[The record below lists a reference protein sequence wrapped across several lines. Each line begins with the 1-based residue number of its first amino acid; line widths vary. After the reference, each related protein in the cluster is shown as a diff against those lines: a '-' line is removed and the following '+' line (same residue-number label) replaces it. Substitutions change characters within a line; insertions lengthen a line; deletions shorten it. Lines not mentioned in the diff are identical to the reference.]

1 MTKRQQLEAL
11 LLERILVLDGAMGT
25 MIQTYGL
32 EEEDFRG
39 ELFVDHPHPLKGNND
54 LLSLTRPDVIRE
66 IHRAFF
72 EAGADIVETNTFNGT
87 CVSQADYHTQDYTYR
102 MNRASAELA
111 VEVAREFTA
120 KDPSRPRFV
129 AGAIGPTNQTLSIS
143 PNVDDPS
150 FRAISFDDLK
160 VAYAEQVEGLLD
172 GGVDI
177 LLPETSF
184 DTLNMKAALL
194 AIDEVCA
201 ARGVRPPLM
210 ISGTIVD
217 ASGRTLSGQ
226 TVEAFCISVSHAD
239 ALSIGLNCSLGPN
252 QMRTF
257 IHDLSKCNPTFN
269 SCYPNAGLPNAFG
282 EYDLTPEEMAEFVS
296 EFADEGWLNF
306 VGGCC
311 GTTPAHIKAISEA
324 VDGKSPRLR
333 PTLPDDTRLSGLEPL
348 VIYPDV
354 NFTIVGERTNVAGSR
369 RFARLIKTED
379 YEGALAV
386 ARDQVAG
393 GANILDVNMDEA
405 LLDSEHA
412 MATFLRLIA
421 TEPDIAR
428 IPIMIDSSKF
438 SVIEAGL
445 KNVQGKTVVNSL
457 SLKEGEAAFL
467 EAARRVRQYGAAIIV
482 MAFDEEGQAVTTDHK
497 VAICSRA
504 YRLLT
509 EEVGFH
515 PSDIIFDP
523 NVLTIATGIE
533 EHNNYGLAFIEA
545 ARELKK
551 RFPLAH
557 VSGGISNVSFSFRGN
572 NGVREAIHA
581 AFLYH
586 AIEAGLDMGIVNA
599 GQLAVY
605 EDIPADLRERVEDAL
620 FNRRSDATERLV
632 DVSASVK
639 GGAKKRLQDD
649 TWRLTSAEERLK
661 HALVH
666 GITDH
671 IEEDL
676 DEAIPNYPRALDVI
690 EGPLMAGM
698 SVVGDLFGAGKMF
711 LPQVVKSARV
721 MKRAVAHLMP
731 LMDAEKEGAANSS
744 RGRVLLATV
753 KGDVHDIGKNIVGVV
768 LGCNN
773 YDVIDLGVM
782 VSCDKILDAAI
793 AENVDVVGL
802 SGLITP
808 SLEEMVHVA
817 GEMKR
822 RGLNIPLL
830 VGGATTSR
838 RHTSV
843 KIAPRYDGLTVHV
856 LDASRAPRVAS
867 QLMDEDA
874 KAALTEQNLA
884 FQKKDRAVFAAR
896 RVKPLLTYPKAAAN
910 AAAFDWSRYSPQK
923 PAFLGRRTLDPIPL
937 ESVVEF
943 IDWTPLFATWELKGS
958 FPKIL
963 EHPDRG
969 EAAREL
975 FENANTLLN
984 RMVSEKLVTAKAVYG
999 FFAAAADGD
1008 DIVLYE
1014 DEAREREHVRLC
1026 MLRQQRVREGK
1037 EQANL
1042 SLADYVAP
1050 RGSGVSDYIGA
1061 FAVTAGLGVDEQ
1073 VARFN
1078 EEHDDYGAIMFKALA
1093 DRLAEATT
1101 EWLHLRVR
1109 QEWGY
1114 EAPGEF
1120 TTNDLLRDRYRGI
1133 RPAPG
1138 YPACPDHTE
1147 KQKLFGLLRADEVGI
1162 SLTESFA
1169 MDPAASVSGWYFSHP
1184 ESHYFTVGPIG
1195 RDQARAYAARKNLTL
1210 SQVER
1215 WLAPNLGYDED

>member
-1 MTKRQQLEAL
+1 
-11 LLERILVLDGAMGT
+11 MGT
-25 MIQTYGL
+25 MIQTYAL
-32 EEEDFRG
+32 EEADFRG
-39 ELFVDHPHPLKGNND
+39 ELLADHPHPLKGNND

-72 EAGADIVETNTFNGT
+72 EAGADIIETNTFNGT
-87 CVSQADYHTQDYTYR
+87 RVSQADYHTEDFTYR
-102 MNRASAELA
+102 INRVSAELA

-120 KDPSRPRFV
+120 TDPSRPRFV

-150 FRAISFDDLK
+150 FRAIGFDELK
-160 VAYAEQVEGLLD
+160 SAYAEQVEGLLD

-194 AIDEVCA
+194 AIDEVCG

-282 EYDLTPEEMAEFVS
+282 EYDLTPDEMAAFVS

-311 GTTPAHIKAISEA
+311 GTTPAHIKAIAQA
-324 VDGKSPRLR
+324 VEGKRPRAL
-333 PTLPDDTRLSGLEPL
+333 PTLTEDTRLSGLEPL

-405 LLDSEHA
+405 LLDSEKA

-438 SVIEAGL
+438 SVIEEGL

-467 EAARRVRQYGAAIIV
+467 EAARRVYQYGAAVIV
-482 MAFDEEGQAVTTDHK
+482 MAFDEEGQAVDTDRK

-533 EHNNYGLAFIEA
+533 EHNNYGLSFIEA
-545 ARELKK
+545 ARELKQ
-551 RFPLAH
+551 RFPRAH

-605 EDIPADLRERVEDAL
+605 EDIPEDLRERVEDAL

-632 DVSASVK
+632 EVSASVK
-639 GGAKKRLQDD
+639 GGAKRRQQDD
-649 TWRLTSAEERLK
+649 SWRQNSAEERLS

-671 IEEDL
+671 ISEDL

-698 SVVGDLFGAGKMF
+698 GVVGDLFGSGKMF

-731 LMDAEKEGAANSS
+731 LMDAEREGAVSSS
-744 RGRVLLATV
+744 RGKVLMATV

-782 VSCDKILDAAI
+782 VSCDKIIDTAI
-793 AENVDVVGL
+793 AENVDIIGL

-808 SLEEMVHVA
+808 SLDEMVQVA
-817 GEMKR
+817 SEMKR
-822 RGLNIPLL
+822 RGLNVPLL
-830 VGGATTSR
+830 IGGATTSR

-843 KIAPRYDGLTVHV
+843 KIAPRYDGLTIHV

-867 QLMDEDA
+867 ELMDEDA
-874 KAALTEQNLA
+874 NAALAQTNLA
-884 FQKKDRAVFAAR
+884 FQQRDREVFAAR
-896 RVKPLLTYPKAAAN
+896 RDKPLLTYPKAMAN
-910 AAAFDWSRYSPQK
+910 APSFDWGEYTPPK
-923 PAFLGRRTLDPIPL
+923 PSFTGRRVLDSIPL
-937 ESVVEF
+937 EKVTEF
-943 IDWTPLFATWELKGS
+943 IDWTPFFTTWELKGR

-963 EHPDRG
+963 EHPERG

-975 FENANTLLN
+975 FENAQTLLT
-984 RMVSEKLVTAKAVYG
+984 RMVAERLVTANAVYG
-999 FFAAAADGD
+999 FYPAAGDGD

-1014 DEAREREHVRLC
+1014 DESRTTELVRLC
-1026 MLRQQRVREGK
+1026 MLRQQRVREGS

-1050 RGSGVSDYIGA
+1050 RDSAVPDYIGA
-1061 FAVTAGLGVDEQ
+1061 FAVTAGLGVEEQ
-1073 VARFN
+1073 VAAFN
-1078 EEHDDYGAIMFKALA
+1078 QDHDDYGAIMFKALA

-1101 EWLHLRVR
+1101 EWLHLRIR

-1114 EAPGEF
+1114 ESEGDFSPA
-1120 TTNDLLRDRYRGI
+1120 DLHRERYRGI

-1147 KQKLFGLLRADEVGI
+1147 KQKLFGLLSANEVGI
-1162 SLTESFA
+1162 ELTDSCA
-1169 MDPAASVSGWYFSHP
+1169 MNPAASVSGWCLSHP
-1184 ESHYFTVGPIG
+1184 KSHYFTVGPIG
-1195 RDQARAYAARKNLTL
+1195 RDQASAYAERKNLEL
-1210 SQVER
+1210 GEVER
-1215 WLAPNLGYDED
+1215 WIAPNLGYDTD